1 MNCEEAVSR
10 MFAHGQERCTAY
22 LLVGRQVELGVLAAQ
37 RARAKVQVV
46 GSRQEVAGE
55 AHNAADDDR
64 LAAGHECNP
73 PESADTVGIGLNR
86 GEIERRKGLSGH
98 CWCRLEWL
106 GGLLRVVGW

>member
-1 MNCEEAVSR
+1 LTYVPFTLPVSRTMNCEHAVSR

-55 AHNAADDDR
+55 AHNAGDDDR
-64 LAAGHECNP
+64 LAAGHKCNT
-73 PESADTVGIGLNR
+73 PEGADTVGAGLNR
-86 GEIERRKGLSGH
+86 DEVQCRIGLSGH
-98 CWCRLEWL
+98 F
-106 GGLLRVVGW
+106 